1 MMKCDHMDHMVLSQN
16 NVIILNLK
24 MTLLRYTP
32 SSDTPTSHYIYIYI
46 YIYTLIYIYIY
57 CLRTPHHPPP
67 DRGHGVM
74 ESNEDSESLISQA
87 LRGVEN
93 S

>member
-1 MMKCDHMDHMVLSQN
+1 MNLMVLSQN

-32 SSDTPTSHYIYIYI
+32 SSDTPI
-46 YIYTLIYIYIY
+46 L

>member
-16 NVIILNLK
+16 NVIILYKSQNDSLEVYPI
-24 MTLLRYTP
+24 LRHTHIP
-32 SSDTPTSHYIYIYI
+32 
-46 YIYTLIYIYIY
+46 LYIY

-87 LRGVEN
+87 LRGVET